1 MSQFD
6 LIDVPSS
13 NESVIVGS
21 EKGGKIVGKGS
32 EIASSKRRLK

>member
-13 NESVIVGS
+13 NESVRVG
-21 EKGGKIVGKGS
+21 ENTEGQQVC
-32 EIASSKRRLK
+32 EF